1 MISVG
6 EAELLQEVLRLAE
19 LHGLMSFHVYDSRKA
34 TGTGY
39 PDLTLVG
46 HQGVIWAE
54 LKDQYGT
61 LSTEQVSWRYSLI
74 AAGQRCLVWRPSDL
88 ESGKIESELSALA
101 YDYAA

>member
-1 MISVG
+1 MS
-6 EAELLQEVLRLAE
+6 EAELLAEVLRLAD
-19 LHGLMSFHVYDSRKA
+19 LYGLMSFHLYDSRKA

-54 LKDQYGT
+54 LKDVAGT
-61 LSTEQVSWRYSLI
+61 LSPAQVSWRYSLI

-88 ESGKIESELSALA
+88 ESGLIESELSALA
-101 YDYAA
+101 YSDA